1 MRDVYSCIDLGTNSI
16 KIVVCEKVNDNF
28 NVLASVSS
36 PSKGIKDGF
45 IIDSKASVNSI
56 KVALKKIDD
65 MLGVRV
71 SKVVACI
78 PSSQCKMDIVVGSCS
93 VIDYNEITGSDVS
106 NCLLDAIKGM
116 DFSSDELVSC
126 MPIHFTIDDNKSVS
140 DPKGMKG
147 STLDTRVVVSTTP
160 KEPLYRI
167 LEVLKLA
174 GLETVDVCF
183 SSVGDYFA
191 IKDRKY
197 DDLVGAIINIGE
209 ESTNVSVFNKG
220 IQIKNSLL
228 PVGSS
233 NVSKDI
239 SYVFKTSI
247 EEANNIKEKFSMAL
261 ASYADS
267 NELYKANMEDGTVK
281 ELNQLGVSKVV
292 EARIREILKLTKNE
306 IKNLTNREIRYIIV
320 TGGLTELA
328 GFSNVVEQEFGFVAK
343 VCNITTMGVR
353 HNKFSSSYGTIKY
366 FDDKLKLRGKHYN
379 MFSKDE
385 IDAIVSVN
393 SSVTNENMLS
403 KVFGHFFEH

>member
-45 IIDSKASVNSI
+45 IVDSKASVNSI

-65 MLGVRV
+65 MLGVKV

-78 PSSQCKMDIVVGSCS
+78 PSSQCKMDIVVGSCN

-126 MPIHFTIDDNKSVS
+126 MPIHFTIDDNTSVS

-167 LEVLKLA
+167 LEVLKLS

-191 IKDRKY
+191 IKDKKY

-209 ESTNVSVFNKG
+209 ESTNVSIFNKG

-239 SYVFKTSI
+239 SYVFKTSL
-247 EEANNIKEKFSMAL
+247 EEANEIKEKFSMAL
-261 ASYADS
+261 ATYADN
-267 NELYKANMEDGTVK
+267 NELYKANMEDGSIK

-306 IKNLTNREIRYIIV
+306 IKNLTKREIRYIIV

-328 GFSNVVEQEFGFVAK
+328 GFNNVVEQEFGFVAK

-385 IDAIVSVN
+385 IDTIVSVDSN
-393 SSVTNENMLS
+393 VTNENMLS

>member
-239 SYVFKTSI
+239 SYVFKTSL

-320 TGGLTELA
+320 TGGLTGLA

-385 IDAIVSVN
+385 IDAIVSVD

>member
-239 SYVFKTSI
+239 SYVFKTSL

-385 IDAIVSVN
+385 IDAIVSVD

>member
-45 IIDSKASVNSI
+45 IVDSKASVNSI

-65 MLGVRV
+65 MLGVKV

-78 PSSQCKMDIVVGSCS
+78 PPSQCKMDIVVGSCN

-126 MPIHFTIDDNKSVS
+126 MPIHFTIDDNTSVS

-167 LEVLKLA
+167 LEVLKLS

-191 IKDRKY
+191 IKDKKY

-209 ESTNVSVFNKG
+209 ESTNVSIFNKG

-239 SYVFKTSI
+239 SYVFKTSL

-261 ASYADS
+261 ASYADN
-267 NELYKANMEDGTVK
+267 NELYKANMEDGSIK

-328 GFSNVVEQEFGFVAK
+328 GFNNVVEQEFGFVAK

-385 IDAIVSVN
+385 IDTIVSVDSN
-393 SSVTNENMLS
+393 VTNENMLS

>member
-45 IIDSKASVNSI
+45 IVDSKASVNSI

-65 MLGVRV
+65 MLGVKV

-126 MPIHFTIDDNKSVS
+126 MPIHFTIDDNTSVS

-167 LEVLKLA
+167 LEVLKLS

-191 IKDRKY
+191 IKDKKY

-209 ESTNVSVFNKG
+209 ESTNVSIFNKG

-239 SYVFKTSI
+239 SYVFKTSL
-247 EEANNIKEKFSMAL
+247 EEANDIKEKFSMAL
-261 ASYADS
+261 ATYADN
-267 NELYKANMEDGTVK
+267 NELYKANMEDGSIK

-328 GFSNVVEQEFGFVAK
+328 GFNNVVEQEFGFVAK

-385 IDAIVSVN
+385 IDTIVSVDSN
-393 SSVTNENMLS
+393 VTNENMLS

>member
-1 MRDVYSCIDLGTNSI
+1 
-16 KIVVCEKVNDNF
+16 
-28 NVLASVSS
+28 
-36 PSKGIKDGF
+36 
-45 IIDSKASVNSI
+45 
-56 KVALKKIDD
+56 
-65 MLGVRV
+65 
-71 SKVVACI
+71 
-78 PSSQCKMDIVVGSCS
+78 
-93 VIDYNEITGSDVS
+93 
-106 NCLLDAIKGM
+106 
-116 DFSSDELVSC
+116 
-126 MPIHFTIDDNKSVS
+126 MPISFTIDDSNVTK

-167 LEVLKLA
+167 LEVLKLS

-191 IKDRKY
+191 IKDKKY

-209 ESTNVSVFNKG
+209 ESTNVSIFNKG

-239 SYVFKTSI
+239 SYVFKTSL

-261 ASYADS
+261 ASYADN

-328 GFSNVVEQEFGFVAK
+328 GFNNVVEQEFGFVAK

-385 IDAIVSVN
+385 IDTIVSVDSN
-393 SSVTNENMLS
+393 VTNENILS

>member
-239 SYVFKTSI
+239 SYVFKTSL

-292 EARIREILKLTKNE
+292 EASVRELLKLSKNE

-385 IDAIVSVN
+385 IDAIVSVD

>member
-45 IIDSKASVNSI
+45 IVDSKASVNSI

-65 MLGVRV
+65 MLGVKV

-78 PSSQCKMDIVVGSCS
+78 PSSQCKMDIVVGSCN

-126 MPIHFTIDDNKSVS
+126 MHIHFTIDDNTSVS

-167 LEVLKLA
+167 LEVLKLS

-191 IKDRKY
+191 IKDKKY

-209 ESTNVSVFNKG
+209 ESTNVSIFNKG

-239 SYVFKTSI
+239 SYVFKTSL
-247 EEANNIKEKFSMAL
+247 EEANEIKEKFSMVL
-261 ASYADS
+261 ATYADN
-267 NELYKANMEDGTVK
+267 NELYKANMEDGSIK

-328 GFSNVVEQEFGFVAK
+328 GFNNVVEQEFGFVAK

-385 IDAIVSVN
+385 IDTIVSVDSN
-393 SSVTNENMLS
+393 VTNENMLS

>member
-197 DDLVGAIINIGE
+197 DDLVGAIINIGD

-239 SYVFKTSI
+239 SYVFKTSL

-385 IDAIVSVN
+385 IDAIVSVD